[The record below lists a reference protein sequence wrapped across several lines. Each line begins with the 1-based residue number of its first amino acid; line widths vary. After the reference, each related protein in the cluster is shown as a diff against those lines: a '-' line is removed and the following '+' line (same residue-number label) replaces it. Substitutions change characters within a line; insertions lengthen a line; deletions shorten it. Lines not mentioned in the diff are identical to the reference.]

1 MSRKKTIE
9 LPPVIS
15 SFEVDG
21 EVIALEIPH
30 PDHKE
35 IGKGSHKKNLVEAR
49 AQKLID
55 EIYLDFFTPDGKVIP
70 ITKKNDYLDSGHKF
84 AKHAEELGYGGLDGK
99 DGSALRKT
107 YYPRIKA
114 LFDEFKRVLNNRK

>member
-55 EIYLDFFTPDGKVIP
+55 EIYLDFFTTD
-70 ITKKNDYLDSGHKF
+70 
-84 AKHAEELGYGGLDGK
+84 AEVDFF
-99 DGSALRKT
+99 SATTSTTVFLVST
-107 YYPRIKA
+107 A
-114 LFDEFKRVLNNRK
+114 

>member
-9 LPPVIS
+9 LPPIIS

-21 EVIALEIPH
+21 EIIALEIPH

-35 IGKGSHKKNLVEAR
+35 IGKGSHQKNLVEAKL
-49 AQKLID
+49 QKLVD
-55 EIYLDFFTPDGKVIP
+55 DIYLDFFTPEGIVKP
-70 ITKKNDYLDSGHKF
+70 TTEKNNYLDSGHKF
-84 AKHAEELGYGGLDGK
+84 AKHAEELGYGGLDGA
-99 DGSALRKT
+99 DNSALRKT
-107 YYPRIKA
+107 YYPIIKA